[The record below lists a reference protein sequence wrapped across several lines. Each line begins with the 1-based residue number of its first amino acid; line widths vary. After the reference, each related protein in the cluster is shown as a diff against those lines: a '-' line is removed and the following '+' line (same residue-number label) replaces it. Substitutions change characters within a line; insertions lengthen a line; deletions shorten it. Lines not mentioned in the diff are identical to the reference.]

1 MTKLHRFF
9 IEENLSEKKILSVKD
24 RAVLNQWA
32 RVLRFEAGDKI
43 ILFDGSGSDFLFSI
57 EKISNKD
64 VELSFVEERPILFK
78 PKTNLHLIQSV
89 IKREN
94 FELILEKVT
103 ELGVQKILPVISD
116 RSVKLKL
123 NLERSKK
130 IIQEAA
136 EQSDKAIL
144 PEILDLKK
152 LSDVLNRVEEG
163 RSYIVLDP
171 RGENFSLQN
180 FHDEKVG
187 VFIGPE
193 GGWSEEE
200 INLFKENNVPIFSL
214 GKQILR
220 AETAAISF
228 TSLMQ
233 LGR

>member
-1 MTKLHRFF
+1 MRLHRFF
-9 IEENLSEKKILSVKD
+9 IEENLNGKKNLSITD
-24 RAVLNQWA
+24 RSVLNQWKN
-32 RVLRFEAGDKI
+32 VLRFDPGDKI

-78 PKTNLHLIQSV
+78 PKTDLHLIQSV

-103 ELGVQKILPVISD
+103 ELGISKIVPVISD

-136 EQSDKAIL
+136 EQSGKAIL
-144 PEILDLKK
+144 PEISELKK
-152 LSDVLNRVEEG
+152 LPDFLNDKEEG
-163 RSYIVLDP
+163 RSYIALDP

-180 FHDEKVG
+180 FHDKKVG
-187 VFIGPE
+187 VFVGPE

-200 INLFKENNVPIFSL
+200 INLFKESGVPIFSL